1 MVFSYFR
8 DMIYQYRTNGTCSR
22 MISIDLADDGTINNV
37 EFLGGCPGNTL
48 GVCTLAKGRKASEV
62 ADLCRGIP
70 CRDKGTSCPDQL
82 ARFIDQLAAE
92 KVIKD

>member
-1 MVFSYFR
+1 
-8 DMIYQYRTNGTCSR
+8 MIYQYRTSGTCSR
-22 MISIDLADDGTINNV
+22 MITIDVDDDGTVNNV

-48 GVCTLAKGRKASEV
+48 GVCALAKGRKAGEV

-82 ARFIDQLAAE
+82 ARFIDGLVADNLVKA
-92 KVIKD
+92 